1 MKFQIISWG
10 WFHSRAQSHFV
21 TQSHFGGKSEPDY
34 GMCEPVSFLVSV
46 SICNSVSFQNE
57 TGFEAHLLLSLTLR
71 KKKSEQSLKVRPTM
85 KCPKNW
91 AGWSQFEN
99 ETDQKVRLSYK
110 LRLNTTMKS
119 PSGARLIADPHR
131 LLFHHN
137 CISLPL
143 RGGVHA
149 DERSVIRERRGKDI
163 ADL

>member
-1 MKFQIISWG
+1 MAISRHQNAWG
-10 WFHSRAQSHFV
+10 WFHSRTQSHFV
-21 TQSHFGGKSEPDY
+21 TQSHFWGKSEPDY
-34 GMCEPVSFLVSV
+34 GMCELVSFLVSV

-110 LRLNTTMKS
+110 LRLTATMKS
-119 PSGARLIADPHR
+119 PSGCFDTMRNRVNVTAINGQLT
-131 LLFHHN
+131 
-137 CISLPL
+137 ISLYQSSPL
-143 RGGVHA
+143 
-149 DERSVIRERRGKDI
+149 
-163 ADL
+163 